1 MNELRTP
8 SPRQAAVA
16 ATRTPLVDCDIHP
29 RLRSPA
35 DYKPYLAERWWDH
48 MQVYGRRVRHGFVKG
63 HPYPKAHPVDG
74 MRRDSFPPG
83 GAMPGSDLDFMRAQ
97 YLDPAGVT
105 HGVMNLLSPNGAGES
120 NLDFAA
126 ALASAANDWQLEH
139 FAHREPRLHASVCVP
154 YEDPEASVREI
165 QRRADDPHF
174 CQVLLLSRTA
184 EALGRRRYWPIYAAA
199 QEAGLPIGIHVFGYA
214 GYAATSSGWPSFYI
228 EEMAEHGT
236 SCSAL
241 LTSFVMEGVFERFPR
256 LKLVLIEAG
265 FAWLPALAWRLDAAW
280 ARNRAELPHVTRPP
294 SEILRDHVW
303 ITTQPMEE
311 PDPPSQRHL
320 LDSIGWIGR
329 DRIMFAS
336 DYPHWDFDD
345 PDRVFPQAVDAE
357 TRAMIRAGNAR
368 AVYRFAR
375 DL

>member
-1 MNELRTP
+1 MNELTTTRAETIK
-8 SPRQAAVA
+8 

-29 RLRSPA
+29 RLRRP
-35 DYKPYLAERWWDH
+35 DDLKPFMTERWWRH
-48 MQVYGRRVRHGFVKG
+48 HVTYGRRVRHGYVKG

-74 MRRDSFPPG
+74 MRRDAFPPD
-83 GAMPGSDLDFMRAQ
+83 GAMPGSDLGFMRAQ
-97 YLDPAGVT
+97 YLDPCGVT
-105 HGVMNLLSPNGAGES
+105 DGVMNVLSPTGAGEA
-120 NLDFAA
+120 NLDYAA
-126 ALASAANDWQLEH
+126 ALASAANDWQLAH
-139 FAHREPRLHASVCVP
+139 FAHRDPRLHASICVP

-165 QRRADDPHF
+165 RKRADDGHF

-199 QEAGLPIGIHVFGYA
+199 AEAGLPVGIHVFGYS
-214 GYAATSSGWPSFYI
+214 GHAATNTGWPSFYI

-241 LTSFVMEGVFERFPR
+241 LTSFLFEGVFERFPK

-265 FAWLPALAWRLDAAW
+265 FAWLPSLAWRLDRVW
-280 ARNRAELPHVTRPP
+280 ARMRDELPQVTRPP
-294 SEILRDHVW
+294 SETLRAHVW

-311 PDPPSQRHL
+311 PDPPKPAHL
-320 LDSIGWIGR
+320 IETMGWIGW

-345 PDRVFPQAVDAE
+345 PDRALPHALAPEAKAAIRHRNAE
-357 TRAMIRAGNAR
+357 
-368 AVYRFAR
+368 AVYDFGRKPR
-375 DL
+375 